1 MTSGASVLQKFTPAT
16 REWFEGAFTAPT
28 PAQTGAWEAI
38 SEGANA
44 LVVAPTGSGKTLAAF
59 LWALDSF
66 IASAAGTATAASAT
80 TPPPATPSAE
90 EPGKAPGRKR
100 NTEPKRK
107 TKVLY
112 ISPLKAL
119 GVDVER
125 NLRSPLIGITQTAKR
140 LGLPAPG
147 ITVGVRSGD
156 TPQNERRAL
165 LTRPPDILITTPES
179 LFLMLTSRARETL
192 AEVDTVIVD
201 EVHAVAGTKRGAH
214 LAVTLAR
221 LDAMLSKPVQRIGLS
236 ATVEPHETVARFLGG
251 NAPVKIVAPSSTK
264 SWNLTVTVPVE
275 DMSDLGGTPATEDT
289 VEGGYAPQASI
300 WPHVEEKIVDLIE
313 DNRSTIVFA
322 NSRRLAER
330 LTARLNEI
338 HAYRKE
344 AAVLSEAALAA
355 STGTDD
361 PVGAAPGSAPGG
373 TGAGRIPAAR
383 PPAQLMAQAGVSIRY
398 RDQEPPAA
406 DNENPLLARAHHG
419 SVSKDQRALIE
430 DDLKS
435 GRLRCVVATSS
446 LELGIDMGAVDLVIQ
461 VESPPSV
468 ASGLQRVGRAGH
480 QVGETSQGVMF
491 PKHRGDLLNSTVV
504 AERMLAG
511 EIEPLYIPANP
522 LDILAQQTVA
532 AAALGSIDVEEWFDV
547 VRRSAPFAGLPRSAF
562 DATLDLLAG
571 RYPSDEFAE
580 LRPRIIW
587 DRTEGTITGRPG
599 AQRLAVTSGGTIP
612 DRGLFG
618 VYLVGDSEGK
628 NSRRVGEL
636 DEEMVYE
643 SRVGDVFALGATS
656 WRIEDITHD
665 RVLVSPAFG
674 QPGKL
679 PFWRGDSLGRP
690 VELGRALGAFVRE
703 MSGSDDAKARERL
716 SAVGLDE
723 WAAGN
728 LITYLRDQQQATDV
742 VPNDRSLVVERFHD
756 ELGDWRVVLHSPYG
770 MPVHAPWALAVGA
783 RLHQRYGLDGS
794 AMASDDG
801 IVLRVPLME
810 DEPPGAELFLFEED
824 ELESIVTA
832 EVGGSALFASR
843 FRECAARALL
853 LPRQNPGKRSPLW
866 QQRQRSAQLLDVAKK
881 YPTFPIVLETVRECL
896 QDVYDLPALK
906 DIAAGIERREIR
918 LVETTTPSPSPFA
931 RSLLFGYVGAFLYEG
946 DSPLAERRAAA
957 LSLDPTLLNELLGRA
972 ELRELLDARII
983 AQVERELQRLV
994 AERRVRGIE
1003 GVADLLRLLGPLTV
1017 SETAARL
1024 QPADSTVTA
1033 EAATSTESPTS
1044 SDAATSTDT
1053 PTSSDA
1059 AVPAPQP
1066 QPEHAS
1072 QEYASELLEE
1082 LVRSNRAL
1090 KVGVAGLTRY
1100 AAIEDAGRLRDA
1112 LGVPLPMGVPLA
1124 FIEPVA
1130 DPLGDLVGRYART
1143 HGPFTAAEAA
1153 ARLGLGVAVVTGTL
1167 QRLAGEGRVVEGEF
1181 RPAETSILDA
1191 AAGVDSTPGAVITVP
1206 AAPGGSEWCDAE
1218 VLRRLRRRS
1227 LAALRSEVEPVDPA
1241 TYGRFLPVWQNIGS
1255 SLRGLDGVV
1264 TVIDQLSGVPIP
1276 ASAWEPLIL
1285 ASRVRNYAPSML
1297 DELTATGEVLWSGT
1311 ASLPGN
1317 DGWISLHLAE
1327 NAPLTLNPV
1336 DDFDPS
1342 DLQVQLLN
1350 LLSGGGAYFFRQLLD
1365 GLAAQSPEG
1374 HQSSDADVIAAL
1386 WDLVWSGRITNDTF
1400 TPVRSLLSGGK
1411 TAHKQRAATPRART
1425 ARLSRIGRAPG
1436 ASLTGGSMRLAAGN
1450 QPAALRNAPQL
1461 VAGRW
1466 SMLPPVE
1473 SDTTVHAHATAELLM
1488 DRYGILTRG
1497 SVASEGTPGG
1507 FGLLYRVLARLEE
1520 MGRCR
1525 RGYFIEQLGA
1535 AQFAVPATVD
1545 RLRSFSEDAQL
1556 RKPEPTAV
1564 ALAATDPANPYGAAL
1579 PWPAL
1584 DGGHRPGRK
1593 AGALVV
1599 LVDGNLSLYAERGG
1613 KTLLA
1618 FTEDPATLE
1627 LSAEALVGIIRR
1639 GAAEKMAIEK
1649 VNGQDVLDTDAA
1661 KALTRAG
1668 FYTTPKGLRYR
1679 V

>member
-16 REWFEGAFTAPT
+16 RDWFEGAFDAPT

-38 SEGANA
+38 SEGSNA

-66 IASAAGTATAASAT
+66 IAAAAGTALGDSAT
-80 TPPPATPSAE
+80 APSPPVTASTGQ
-90 EPGKAPGRKR
+90 PGKPPGRKR

-140 LGLPAPG
+140 LGLPAPS

-221 LDAMLSKPVQRIGLS
+221 LDAMLPKPVQRIGLS

-251 NAPVKIVAPSSTK
+251 NAPVRIVAPSSTK

-275 DMSDLGGTPATEDT
+275 DMSDLGGTPPAEDT

-313 DNRSTIVFA
+313 ANRSTIVFA

-344 AAVLSEAALAA
+344 AAVLSEAAASAA
-355 STGTDD
+355 TGTDSITATA
-361 PVGAAPGSAPGG
+361 GNPGNPSV
-373 TGAGRIPAAR
+373 PAAR
-383 PPAQLMAQAGVSIRY
+383 PPAQLMAQAGVSLRY
-398 RDQEPPAA
+398 REQEPPAA
-406 DNENPLLARAHHG
+406 DSENPLLARAHHG

-580 LRPRIIW
+580 LRPRIVW
-587 DRTEGTITGRPG
+587 DRTDGTITGRPG

-703 MSGSDDAKARERL
+703 MAGSDDVKARERL

-742 VPNDRSLVVERFHD
+742 VPNDKSLVVERFHD

-906 DIAAGIERREIR
+906 EIAAGIERREIR

-983 AQVERELQRLV
+983 AQVERELQRL
-994 AERRVRGIE
+994 ASDRRVRGVE

-1024 QPADSTVTA
+1024 QPADSSTA
-1033 EAATSTESPTS
+1033 QDD
-1044 SDAATSTDT
+1044 DAAPSVPSSKHAPSAEHA
-1053 PTSSDA
+1053 PTAPTAPAESD
-1059 AVPAPQP
+1059 
-1066 QPEHAS
+1066 HAS
-1072 QEYASELLEE
+1072 QEYATELLDE

-1100 AAIEDAGRLRDA
+1100 AAIEDAARLRDA

-1167 QRLAGEGRVVEGEF
+1167 QRLAGEGRIVEGEF
-1181 RPAETSILDA
+1181 RPTETVMLDA
-1191 AAGVDSTPGAVITVP
+1191 AAGVDTTPGAVITLP
-1206 AAPGGSEWCDAE
+1206 GAPGGSEWCDAD

-1241 TYGRFLPVWQNIGS
+1241 TYARFLPVWQNIGS

-1285 ASRVRNYAPSML
+1285 GSRVRNYAPSML

-1311 ASLPGN
+1311 GSLPGN

-1327 NAPLTLNPV
+1327 NAPLTLTPA

-1342 DLQVQLLN
+1342 DLQVQLLD
-1350 LLSGGGAYFFRQLLD
+1350 LLSGGGAYFFRQLVD
-1365 GLAAQSPEG
+1365 ALAQGSQGPQA
-1374 HQSSDADVIAAL
+1374 SDANVITAL
-1386 WDLVWSGRITNDTF
+1386 WDLVWSGRISNDTF

-1425 ARLSRIGRAPG
+1425 ARLSRVGRAPG
-1436 ASLTGGSMRLAAGN
+1436 ASLTGGSMRLPAGN

-1473 SDTTVHAHATAELLM
+1473 TDTTVHAHATAELLM
-1488 DRYGILTRG
+1488 DRYGVLTRG

-1599 LVDGNLSLYAERGG
+1599 LVDGNLAIYAERGG

-1661 KALTRAG
+1661 KALTHAG

>member
-1 MTSGASVLQKFTPAT
+1 MPRIVGAVVNNGCMTSAGSVLQKFTPAT
-16 REWFEGAFTAPT
+16 RDWFTGAFTEPT
-28 PAQTGAWEAI
+28 AAQVGAWDAI
-38 SEGANA
+38 SEGSNA
-44 LVVAPTGSGKTLAAF
+44 LVIAPTGSGKTLAAF
-59 LWALDSF
+59 LWSLDRF
-66 IASAAGTATAASAT
+66 IADAAAS
-80 TPPPATPSAE
+80 PAPDP
-90 EPGKAPGRKR
+90 EPAQASGRGR
-100 NTEPKRK
+100 SRVPKRK

-125 NLRSPLIGITQTAKR
+125 NLRAPLIGITQTAKR
-140 LGLPAPG
+140 LGLPAPS

-179 LFLMLTSRARETL
+179 LFLMLTSQARETL
-192 AEVDTVIVD
+192 SEVDTVIVD

-214 LAVTLAR
+214 LAVSLAR
-221 LDAMLSKPVQRIGLS
+221 LDAMLDKPVQRIGLS
-236 ATVEPHETVARFLGG
+236 ATVEPQETVARFLGG
-251 NAPVKIVAPSSTK
+251 NAPVRIVSPK
-264 SWNLTVTVPVE
+264 SRKNWNLTVTVPVE
-275 DMSDLGGTPATEDT
+275 DMTDLGQAPAEDT
-289 VEGGYAPQASI
+289 VEGGFAPQASI
-300 WPHVEEKIVDLIE
+300 WPHVEEKIADLIE
-313 DNRSTIVFA
+313 ANRSTIVFA

-338 HAYRKE
+338 HAYRLE
-344 AAVLSEAALAA
+344 AAQAAEAA
-355 STGTDD
+355 TGTD
-361 PVGAAPGSAPGG
+361 GG
-373 TGAGRIPAAR
+373 PLPAVPAVR
-383 PPAQLMAQAGVSIRY
+383 APAQLMAQAGVSIRA
-398 RDQEPPAA
+398 RQEDTAA
-406 DNENPLLARAHHG
+406 DDDAPVLARAHHG
-419 SVSKDQRALIE
+419 SVSKDQRAMIE

-446 LELGIDMGAVDLVIQ
+446 LELGIDMGAVDLVVQ

-480 QVGETSQGVMF
+480 QVGEISQGVMF
-491 PKHRGDLLNSTVV
+491 PKHRGDLLNSAVTV
-504 AERMLAG
+504 ERMLAG
-511 EIEPLYIPANP
+511 QIEPLFIPANP

-547 VRRSAPFAGLPRSAF
+547 VRSSAPFAGLPRSAF
-562 DATLDLLAG
+562 DATLDLLSG

-587 DRTEGTITGRPG
+587 DRNENTITGRPG

-643 SRVGDVFALGATS
+643 SRVGDIFALGATS

-679 PFWRGDSLGRP
+679 PFWRGDSQGRP
-690 VELGRALGAFVRE
+690 VELGRALGKFVRE
-703 MSGSDDAKARERL
+703 MAGTGETEAQERL
-716 SAVGLDE
+716 AAVGLDE
-723 WAAGN
+723 WASGN
-728 LITYLRDQQQATDV
+728 LMAYLREQQQATEV
-742 VPNDRSLVVERFHD
+742 VPSDKTLVIERFHD
-756 ELGDWRVVLHSPYG
+756 ELGDWRVVLHSPFG

-783 RLHQRYGLDGS
+783 RLQQRYGLDGS

-810 DEPPGAELFLFEED
+810 DEPPGAELFLFEPD

-853 LPRQNPGKRSPLW
+853 LPRQNPAKRTPLW
-866 QQRQRSAQLLDVAKK
+866 QQRQRSAQLLDVARKF
-881 YPTFPIVLETVRECL
+881 PTFPIVLETVRECL

-906 DIAAGIERREIR
+906 DLAAAVERREIR
-918 LVETTTPSPSPFA
+918 LVETTTPQPSPFA

-983 AQVERELQRLV
+983 AQTEAELQRL
-994 AERRVRGIE
+994 APDRRARGLE
-1003 GVADLLRLLGPLTV
+1003 GVADLLRLLGPLTAAEV
-1017 SETAARL
+1017 AARL
-1024 QPADSTVTA
+1024 EPVAPADG
-1033 EAATSTESPTS
+1033 TEPDA
-1044 SDAATSTDT
+1044 DAAAAADHATEA
-1053 PTSSDA
+1053 DA
-1059 AVPAPQP
+1059 EQ
-1066 QPEHAS
+1066 
-1072 QEYASELLEE
+1072 LLRE
-1082 LVRSNRAL
+1082 LVRANRAL
-1090 KVGVAGLTRY
+1090 QAGIAGTQRY
-1100 AAIEDAGRLRDA
+1100 AAIEDAARLRDA

-1124 FIEPVA
+1124 FIEPVP

-1153 ARLGLGVAVVTGTL
+1153 ARLGLGVAVVTTTL
-1167 QRLAGEGRVVEGEF
+1167 QRLAGEGRVAEGEF
-1181 RPAETSILDA
+1181 RPTEAQVLDA
-1191 AAGVDSTPGAVITVP
+1191 ASGVDQFPPAVITMPGVP
-1206 AAPGGSEWCDAE
+1206 AGSEWCDAE

-1227 LAALRSEVEPVDPA
+1227 LAALRSDVEPVDPP
-1241 TYGRFLPVWQNIGS
+1241 TYGRFLPAWQNVGS
-1255 SLRGLDGVV
+1255 SLRGLDGVA

-1285 ASRVRNYAPSML
+1285 GSRVRDYAPAML
-1297 DELTATGEVLWSGT
+1297 DELTATGEVIWSGT
-1311 ASLPGN
+1311 GSLPGN

-1327 NAPLTLNPV
+1327 NAALTLNP
-1336 DDFDPS
+1336 DPDFAPS
-1342 DLQVQLLN
+1342 ELQTRLLD
-1350 LLSGGGAYFFRQLLD
+1350 LLSGSGAYFFRQLAEAVNSAPLQD
-1365 GLAAQSPEG
+1365 GGALLPDSE
-1374 HQSSDADVIAAL
+1374 IITAL
-1386 WDLVWSGRITNDTF
+1386 WELVWAGRISNDTF

-1411 TAHKQRAATPRART
+1411 TAHKQRASTPRART
-1425 ARLSRIGRAPG
+1425 ARLGRMG
-1436 ASLTGGSMRLAAGN
+1436 RGSLSSSSLRLAGAAGDVPVRGP
-1450 QPAALRNAPQL
+1450 QPL

-1466 SMLPPVE
+1466 SLLPAVE
-1473 SDTTVHAHATAELLM
+1473 TDTTVHAHATAELLM
-1488 DRYGILTRG
+1488 DRYGVVTRG
-1497 SVASEGTPGG
+1497 SVASEGVPGG
-1507 FGLLYRVLARLEE
+1507 FGLLYKVLARLEE

-1545 RLRSFSEDAQL
+1545 RLRSFSRENQL
-1556 RKPEPTAV
+1556 AVPEPEAV

-1579 PWPAL
+1579 PWPSS

-1599 LVDGNLSLYAERGG
+1599 MVDGELVLYVERGG
-1613 KTLLA
+1613 KTLL
-1618 FTEDPATLE
+1618 TYTDD
-1627 LSAEALVGIIRR
+1627 AEILLLAGAALVGIIRR
-1639 GAAEKMAIEK
+1639 GAAEKMAVEK
-1649 VNGQDVLDTDAA
+1649 ANGVDVLDTPVAT
-1661 KALTRAG
+1661 ALLAAG
-1668 FYTTPKGLRYR
+1668 FYSTPKGLRYR